1 MFVHSHNTMT
11 MGSEMKCGQIIRS
24 LTKVRL
30 TIPCIG
36 LYAGTICFFG
46 GGTLH
51 SSTPFSHS
59 PKRHENVTYF
69 LLIKCWQWLIVH
81 AILCSVMVEE
91 EGACDAGSTARRRGG
106 LEERF

>member
-1 MFVHSHNTMT
+1 MFF
-11 MGSEMKCGQIIRS
+11 
-24 LTKVRL
+24 L
-30 TIPCIG
+30 
-36 LYAGTICFFG
+36 G
-46 GGTLH
+46 GILH